1 MKWFNN
7 LALIKK
13 MICLIIVMEIFL
25 GFVGYLGYHY
35 NNEAG
40 KKLDNMYSRNLLAI
54 ERLNESRNQMRV
66 VQSDI
71 YELML
76 TTDLSRNKKILD
88 DIQIRS
94 AKHNEYIKLYENT
107 QLTATEKQILND
119 YKSALEQYRI
129 TRKPVLELASQN
141 KNIEAYNSFTKNSEP
156 HLLKVIEHIDKLTNF
171 IIEDAEKSYKENNA
185 NMSFVNTLLATIMFV
200 AMVLAMFLGLLLAR
214 NISNSFKMAIE
225 RLKSFAQGD
234 FSQKIATEFL
244 ERNDEVGDLAKAMS
258 TVQVSMSEVIS
269 QINGTI
275 KQLNATTNDFS
286 KTVGNTLSE
295 MERVSATTEELS
307 ASFETVSASA
317 QEITASTQQ
326 TNANISHLATESNNG
341 KSSAKT
347 IEERAVILKSEAVT
361 ALDTATNVYG
371 TIRTKTLE
379 AIEQAKIVNK
389 ISEMADSIASIAAQT
404 NLLALNAA
412 IEAARA
418 GEQGRGFAVVAEE
431 VRKLAGESAEV
442 VGNIQLLTTQV
453 QSSIQLLVDNTNG
466 ILEFINTD
474 VIKDYN
480 KLAQVGRQYEQ
491 DANMFFSVMNNAS
504 EMLQQ
509 VTQEVTE
516 VHRAMES
523 VSTTIEQSNTGAYEI
538 AQATEQT
545 THILAEVDS
554 ANTKLVNLASDL
566 EQISKKFKI

>member
-13 MICLIIVMEIFL
+13 MVCLIIVMEIFL
-25 GFVGYLGYHY
+25 GFVGFLGYYH

-40 KKLDNMYSRNLLAI
+40 KKLDSMYKHNLLAI

-76 TTDLSRNKKILD
+76 TTDPVKNQKILD
-88 DIQIRS
+88 DIQTRS
-94 AKHNEYIKLYENT
+94 AKHNEYIQLYENT
-107 QLTATEKQILND
+107 ELTATEKQILND
-119 YKSALEQYRI
+119 YKAALEQYRI
-129 TRKPVLELASQN
+129 TRKPVLELANQN
-141 KNIEAYNSFTKNSEP
+141 KNLEAYNSFSKNAEP
-156 HLLKVIEHIDKLTNF
+156 HLLKVIENIDKLTNY
-171 IIEDAEKSYKENNA
+171 IIADAEKSYKENNE
-185 NMSFVNTLLATIMFV
+185 NMTFVNTLLSAVMLVSMI
-200 AMVLAMFLGLLLAR
+200 LAMLLGLLLAR

-225 RLKSFAQGD
+225 RLKHFARGD
-234 FSQKIATEFL
+234 FSQKIAPEFL
-244 ERNDEVGDLAKAMS
+244 ERQDEIGDLAKAMS
-258 TVQVSMSEVIS
+258 TVQLSMSEVIA
-269 QINGTI
+269 QINNTV
-275 KQLNATTNDFS
+275 KQLNLTTNDFS
-286 KTVGNTLSE
+286 QTVGNTLSE

-326 TNANISHLATESNNG
+326 TNANITHLAQESTTGKNN
-341 KSSAKT
+341 AKT
-347 IEERAVILKSEAVT
+347 IEERAVVLKGEAIT

-371 TIRTKTLE
+371 SIRAKTLE

-442 VGNIQLLTTQV
+442 VGNIQLLTSQV
-453 QSSIQLLVDNTNG
+453 QNSIQLLVDNTNG
-466 ILEFINTD
+466 ILDFINTD

-480 KLAQVGRQYEQ
+480 KLAEVGRQYEH
-491 DANMFFSVMNNAS
+491 DANMFFAVMNNAS
-504 EMLQQ
+504 EMLNQ
-509 VTQEVTE
+509 VTQEVNE

-523 VSTTIEQSNTGAYEI
+523 VSTTIEQSNSGAYEI

-554 ANTKLVNLASDL
+554 ANGKLVSLASEL